1 MWGVD
6 FFKKNNMPQA
16 VIDCVAAH
24 HEDIPFP
31 SIEAVIVYIADAISG
46 SRPGA
51 RYENIDEYVKR
62 LKTLEDIATSHSGID
77 KAYALQAGRELRV
90 IIDPGKMDDAG
101 VTVTTKKIKD
111 EIEKKFPTFPGQIKI
126 TAIREFRVTETVH

>member
-1 MWGVD
+1 M
-6 FFKKNNMPQA
+6 
-16 VIDCVAAH
+16 
-24 HEDIPFP
+24 
-31 SIEAVIVYIADAISG
+31 EAVIIYVADAISG

-62 LKTLEDIATSHSGID
+62 LKTLEETATAFPGID

-90 IIDPGKMDDAG
+90 IIDPGKLDDAA
-101 VTVTTKKIKD
+101 VTVVTRKIRD

-126 TAIREFRVTETVH
+126 TSIRELRVTETVH